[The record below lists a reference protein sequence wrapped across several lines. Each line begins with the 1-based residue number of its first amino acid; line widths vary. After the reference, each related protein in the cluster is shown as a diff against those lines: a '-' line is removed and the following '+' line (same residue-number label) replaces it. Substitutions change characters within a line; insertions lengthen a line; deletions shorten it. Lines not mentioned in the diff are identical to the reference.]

1 MLMERWGNGLPE
13 GEGAETHLRES
24 WLILMRH
31 RGVVVVTTLLAVFLA
46 GLWALH
52 QKPVYQALA
61 VIEVRPER
69 FDIGGSIFEPL
80 VSFTVDTFMNT
91 QIDIARSRA
100 VVRMVLNR
108 LGPSHVASLLQ
119 LGRPPK
125 GQTWTEEDLI
135 RSLQGR
141 VNVRPKRQTFLMEI
155 GVEAPSR
162 EASVVLTNAWAE
174 SLIEF
179 NRQMEIQTSQTT
191 GKALAEQ
198 IQQLQRSIAE
208 KEAQLARLAQTAQVQ
223 VLDRQINVVQQRME
237 AINQRILE
245 AQNELVEKL
254 AYLRRVQTSAPETLP
269 EVRDNPALQ
278 KLQEACAQAEREY
291 AEKARIFKP
300 GWPGLRQLAIQRDE
314 ACSGYRQQA
323 RVLHQKLIQS
333 AEADVNTARDK
344 ERRLREEFEAIRAE
358 IDKLNRAAADYQT
371 LKAEL
376 ENQRRLLDL
385 MTERRQQA
393 QIASTGNFQV
403 SVLMRLVEPA
413 QLPEYPIRPRRLRTV
428 MMALLVG
435 LLSGVGLAFVLHHL
449 DNKIYSHEDIRQ
461 VVPYPFLTFIPDM
474 EKERDPRVV
483 QNAFR
488 FLQGYVAMQNSGP
501 PVRSLMVTSPQPSEG
516 KTFVAVHLARTL
528 AQARKRVL
536 LIETDVH
543 APKFHQVFRVPR
555 RPGLLDLRG
564 QEATVAWDLFPAVEK
579 YLVVIP
585 SGASG
590 HRSDRVLLSLEGLD
604 MRRLIQRALEAF
616 DYVLLDTPPILAVPE
631 ALQLAHDVES
641 ILLVVQSG
649 HTTRPALQMAAEQL
663 ARIEAPVLG
672 VVLNRVDLT
681 SKYSYYTYYYPYR
694 YYYSYYFRGEEP
706 SKRE

>member
-1 MLMERWGNGLPE
+1 MEQPDGGPGNGWKE
-13 GEGAETHLRES
+13 LRLQDY
-24 WLILMRH
+24 WLILMRQ
-31 RGVVVVTTLLAVFLA
+31 RGVIVAITLLAVLGA
-46 GLWALH
+46 GLWVLR
-52 QKPVYQALA
+52 QKPVYRA
-61 VIEVRPER
+61 VAILEVHPGR
-69 FDIGGSIFEPL
+69 FNLGGDPVYRITMPFTID
-80 VSFTVDTFMNT
+80 SFVNT
-91 QIDIARSRA
+91 QMSIARSQPVARL
-100 VVRMVLNR
+100 VLNR
-108 LGPSHVASLLQ
+108 LGTERVLTLLGMQ
-119 LGRPPK
+119 SPPQDRP
-125 GQTWTEEDLI
+125 WNEADLADLL
-135 RSLQGR
+135 RGR
-141 VNVRPKRQTFLMEI
+141 VFTRHQVESFLIEI
-155 GVEAPSR
+155 GVEASSP
-162 EASVVLTNAWAE
+162 EASAILTNAWAE
-174 SLIEF
+174 SLIEY
-179 NRQMEIQTSQTT
+179 NRQMELQMTQTATETLSD
-191 GKALAEQ
+191 Q
-198 IQQLQRSIAE
+198 IQRLQRSILE
-208 KEAQLARLAQTAQVQ
+208 KEAQLNRLAQMVQIQ
-223 VLDRQINVVQQRME
+223 VLDEQINVAKQRME
-237 AINQRILE
+237 SLSQEIMRT
-245 AQNELVEKL
+245 QNELIDKL
-254 AYLRRVQTSAPETLP
+254 ANLRRIQLSTPETLP
-269 EVRDNPALQ
+269 EIQGNTSLRG
-278 KLQEACAQAEREY
+278 LQEACMKAEQDY
-291 AEKARIFKP
+291 TEKARIFKP
-300 GWPGLRQLAIQRDE
+300 DWPGLKQLALQRDE
-314 ACSGYRQQA
+314 VCARYRQEAQA
-323 RVLHQKLIQS
+323 LYQKAVQA
-333 AEADVNTARDK
+333 AEVDVRAIREK
-344 ERRLREEFEAIRAE
+344 ERQLRSQFDATRAW
-358 IDKLNRAAADYQT
+358 IDQLNKAAADYQT
-371 LKAEL
+371 LKSEV
-376 ENQRRLLDL
+376 ENQRRLLNTL
-385 MTERRQQA
+385 LERRQQA
-393 QIASTGNFQV
+393 QVGSGSIQATMI
-403 SVLMRLVEPA
+403 LRIVELARP
-413 QLPEYPIRPRRLRTV
+413 PGSPIRPRRLRTV

-564 QEATVAWDLFPAVEK
+564 QEATVAWDLFPAVEE